1 MICVHVQ
8 AIEIFISLNIFK
20 KNTEAAHTS
29 ATEFLDFSS
38 IVTHKS
44 KEELK
49 ADPDSDKC
57 YNLTLGPSFKDE
69 SSNKYCTLRYTTLDD
84 IYGQLRK
91 K

>member
-1 MICVHVQ
+1 MYNHSLMI
-8 AIEIFISLNIFK
+8 STTK
-20 KNTEAAHTS
+20 KHANGKRAHTS